1 MARPPSKS
9 SHLELRYQTY
19 YAVLFV
25 PKDVR
30 HIIGKVKFY
39 QSTQTSDLKTAKQRA
54 TALVLGWQSKIDA
67 ARHQAEDPIIASA
80 LELREQ
86 LTRQSVRHLVKD
98 VIEEEESRIRD
109 EVGNLAADAFKE
121 IATKKQEPLSSLV
134 SSWNK
139 YQVQRGL
146 RQKTIDQMNGDVEL
160 MTSWFPTV
168 TSLTPNYVE
177 AWIKQIAVK
186 NSLSPSTSN
195 RILGS
200 CRNFFKYLQDRKV
213 APNGMSDPF
222 IAPSEFKISNKKNSR
237 AVNKSTP
244 WVPLKPSD
252 VIAIHSAAI
261 SSDDQQLADL
271 ILIGAYTGARIEEL
285 ASLKC
290 SEINLDEDSILIV
303 DAKTEA
309 GNRLVPLHPKNQN
322 KSEDND

>member
-1 MARPPSKS
+1 MARPTSKS

-30 HIIGKVKFY
+30 HVIGKVKFY
-39 QSTQTSDLKTAKQRA
+39 QSTQTSNLKIARQRA

-98 VIEEEESRIRD
+98 VINEEESRIRE
-109 EVGNLAADAFKE
+109 EVGDITADAFKE
-121 IATKKQEPLSSLV
+121 IATRKQDPLSSLV
-134 SSWNK
+134 PSWKK

-146 RQKTIDQMNGDVEL
+146 KQKTIDQMNGDVEL

-168 TSLTPNYVE
+168 TSLRQDYVE
-177 AWIKQIAVK
+177 AWIKQVSAK

-200 CRNFFKYLQDRKV
+200 CRNFFKYLCSIPCQPDIPK
-213 APNGMSDPF
+213 ALF
-222 IAPSEFKISNKKNSR
+222 
-237 AVNKSTP
+237 
-244 WVPLKPSD
+244 
-252 VIAIHSAAI
+252 SAF
-261 SSDDQQLADL
+261 
-271 ILIGAYTGARIEEL
+271 AR
-285 ASLKC
+285 
-290 SEINLDEDSILIV
+290 
-303 DAKTEA
+303 
-309 GNRLVPLHPKNQN
+309 
-322 KSEDND
+322 